1 VAAGGGTE
9 HGASRAVL
17 VYNLCR
23 LGLLA
28 LCLGLGW
35 IAGLR
40 SILLLVAALLV
51 SGILSW
57 FVLRPQRIAMGVAVE
72 RTVARSQVRFAAK
85 AAAED
90 SYVDSILGPPP
101 GAAAASPPEQA
112 GESTGPESSASSSG
126 DQPAS

>member
-1 VAAGGGTE
+1 VAAEGGAE
-9 HGASRAVL
+9 RSASRAVL
-17 VYNLCR
+17 MYNLCR

-57 FVLRPQRIAMGVAVE
+57 FVLRPQRIAMGAAVE
-72 RTVARSQVRFAAK
+72 RTVSRSQVRFAAR

-90 SYVDSILGPPP
+90 SYVDSIIGPPP
-101 GAAAASPPEQA
+101 GAGAAPQPDRD
-112 GESTGPESSASSSG
+112 STGPETAATPSG